1 MLSNRSARGS
11 IKLGERAMQ
20 ISRPRDIGPLV
31 LVVGMFL
38 ILFAVSVMVGS
49 PG

>member
-1 MLSNRSARGS
+1 
-11 IKLGERAMQ
+11 MQ

-38 ILFAVSVMVGS
+38 ILLVVSVVVGT
-49 PG
+49 PR